1 MPCWWSLYRVQ
12 GEAQGPLGGGVGAL
26 LQCGCQV
33 EEKTGE
39 GEERKGRE
47 AQGEAWEES
56 VNVSARG
63 KDP

>member
-1 MPCWWSLYRVQ
+1 
-12 GEAQGPLGGGVGAL
+12 
-26 LQCGCQV
+26 V